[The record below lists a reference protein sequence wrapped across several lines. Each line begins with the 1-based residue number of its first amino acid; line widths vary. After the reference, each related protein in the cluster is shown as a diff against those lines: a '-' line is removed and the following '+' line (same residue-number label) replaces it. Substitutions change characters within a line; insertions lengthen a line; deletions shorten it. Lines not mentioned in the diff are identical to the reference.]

1 MQLVLASKTL
11 LLCSKYVAGISSSFS
26 DQFLQLLPIYS
37 YQCNVS
43 FFIILVERYKYSQP
57 PLFSPHSRIEIQKV
71 TFDPPGPPS
80 SLLTTYEISRHS
92 HAPANKQSNHGR
104 NRTPPPSPRTGIF
117 VTGGALMDGRRKD
130 ATHSTIWL
138 MPRPLLMNYAK
149 LCPRERSHMFI
160 MKAAGVLDV
169 PRVAPNELRVTG
181 QHDTQ

>member
-1 MQLVLASKTL
+1 MIFYLPECELIFHYIT
-11 LLCSKYVAGISSSFS
+11 
-26 DQFLQLLPIYS
+26 FLDLDSPP
-37 YQCNVS
+37 S
-43 FFIILVERYKYSQP
+43 FFC
-57 PLFSPHSRIEIQKV
+57 PHSWIEIHCFSLTVSALKRD
-71 TFDPPGPPS
+71 TWPS
-80 SLLTTYEISRHS
+80 LATVISVNLRRNQSRPS
-92 HAPANKQSNHGR
+92 HTLANKQSNHGR
-104 NRTPPPSPRTGIF
+104 KRIPPPSPRTGIF

-169 PRVAPNELRVTG
+169 PRVTPNELRVTG